1 MKSKNIAWIVSRLD
15 IVGGGEKLLGEG
27 VRHYSNLGH
36 NVFVY
41 TWAYDSRST
50 YDGKYSFG
58 ELTVFEKVE
67 TSRQNL
73 MQHALSRA
81 IHIFKIRKSLKDR
94 NIDVVICQSEYDAIL
109 VRLASIGLNIK
120 TVLLSFGQTFQF
132 INDLAKYSFVFR
144 KAFRKVFDLNPVYR
158 GFIPEKAPRTTFLN
172 RVFNELICFIR
183 YHCVRQMDR
192 IFVLSNQNKDE
203 INFLYGVEPTVVR
216 AAFNLADFNYS
227 TDRHLVREKYGIAS
241 DALLYCSICRLETK
255 KRVDVLIKAFNKAS
269 LPNAILVIGGVGE
282 ESHMLTRLISE
293 LGNPNIKMLGLV
305 PESDVRAIKYATDV
319 YVSLDV
325 ANWGIAAVESLAL
338 GCKSIY
344 ARDIDLS
351 NDIKA
356 HSSIILTDPSVSAVS
371 EAITKAAQLKE
382 LPRIN
387 KELLLQHTW
396 EHYFDSILS

>member
-36 NVFVY
+36 KVFVY

-50 YDGKYSFG
+50 YEGKYSFG

-73 MQHALSRA
+73 MKHALSRA
-81 IHIFKIRKSLKDR
+81 IHIFKIRRSLKDR
-94 NIDVVICQSEYDAIL
+94 NVNVVICQSEYDAIL
-109 VRLASIGLNIK
+109 VKLASIGLNIK
-120 TVLLSFGQTFQF
+120 TVLLAFGQTFQF
-132 INDLAKYSFVFR
+132 INDLAKYSFTFK
-144 KAFRKVFDLNPVYR
+144 KAFRNVFDLNPVYR

-172 RVFNELICFIR
+172 GLSNELICFVR

-227 TDRHLVREKYGIAS
+227 IDKGFIREKYGIAS
-241 DALLYCSICRLETK
+241 DSLLYCSICRLEEK
-255 KRVDVLIKAFNKAS
+255 KRVDLLIKAFDEAS

-282 ESHMLTRLISE
+282 ESHKLTRLIKE

-305 PESDVRAIKYATDV
+305 PELDVRAIKYAADV

-344 ARDIDLS
+344 TRDIDLS
-351 NDIKA
+351 NDIKK
-356 HSSIILTDPSVSAVS
+356 HSSIFLTDPTVSAVS
-371 EAITKAAQLKE
+371 EAITKAAHYKE

>member
-36 NVFVY
+36 KVFVY
-41 TWAYDSRST
+41 TWAYNSRST

-73 MQHALSRA
+73 MRHALARA

-94 NIDVVICQSEYDAIL
+94 NINTVICQSEYDAIL
-109 VRLASIGLNIK
+109 VRVASIGLGIK
-120 TVLLSFGQTFQF
+120 TVLLAFGQTFQF
-132 INDLAKYSFVFR
+132 INDLAKYSFTFR

-158 GFIPEKAPRTTFLN
+158 GFIPEKAPRTTFSN
-172 RVFNELICFIR
+172 AVFNELICFVR
-183 YHCVRQMDR
+183 YHCVRKMDR

-203 INFLYGVEPTVVR
+203 INFLYGVEPTVIR
-216 AAFNLADFNYS
+216 AAFNLEDLNYS
-227 TDRHLVREKYGIAS
+227 TDKHLVREKYGINP
-241 DALLYCSICRLETK
+241 DVLLYCSICRLEKK
-255 KRVDVLIKAFNKAS
+255 KRVDVLIKAFNEAS

-282 ESHMLTRLISE
+282 ESNMLTRLITE
-293 LGNPNIKMLGLV
+293 LGNPNIIMLGFV
-305 PESDVRAIKYATDV
+305 PELDVRAIKYASDI

-351 NDIKA
+351 NDIKM
-356 HSSIILTDPSVSAVS
+356 HSSIFLTDPTISAVS
-371 EAITKAAQLKE
+371 EAMVNAAQFKAHS
-382 LPRIN
+382 RIN
-387 KELLLQHTW
+387 RELLLQHTW